1 MGWLGWVAV
10 RTDRIDGWFELR
22 ARGWDDG
29 LDAAGG
35 TGEHLLDVFSG
46 QNVVLMDVVSVA
58 TLLASLALLVLCI
71 RRVPWPLVAYTGTT
85 VAVVALSVGFNTG
98 NPRLLQPAS
107 FVLLI
112 PIAAGLAA
120 RRPTTQF
127 AVAAVVVLFGAWY
140 GGYAVMVYPFA
151 I

>member
-1 MGWLGWVAV
+1 MSSRRSGP
-10 RTDRIDGWFELR
+10 
-22 ARGWDDG
+22 
-29 LDAAGG
+29 AGCG
-35 TGEHLLDVFSG
+35 RCCPSRST
-46 QNVVLMDVVSVA
+46 
-58 TLLASLALLVLCI
+58 
-71 RRVPWPLVAYTGTT
+71 WPLVVDAGTT

-98 NPRLLQPAS
+98 NARLLQPAS

-120 RRPTTQF
+120 RRPTTQY
-127 AVAAVVVLFGAWY
+127 AVVAVVVLFGAWY